1 MLSSGWATI
10 WESMRSTGGEGEGM
24 GGELWLSDC
33 TRLSGVIMTT
43 QRFTQ
48 CLAKE
53 PSVRKGGET
62 YADPFNCWQNRGTL
76 RSSGFLNSVGWLG
89 KEQSQINV
97 NRISFFS
104 EGSCGILGTQ
114 LSCSTYAFPFLSIFE
129 ASVTQGCLKNARIW
143 IYLLS
148 TVGFP
153 DLSLSFSCTSLLFYV
168 RIYSQTKT
176 IYSY

>member
-129 ASVTQGCLKNARIW
+129 ASVTQGCLKNREDLNLFVVNGRFSW
-143 IYLLS
+143 PVFVFFLYLSSVL
-148 TVGFP
+148 
-153 DLSLSFSCTSLLFYV
+153 CKNLF
-168 RIYSQTKT
+168 TD
-176 IYSY
+176 